1 MYKISELPVDL
12 KSAEKKLASSYGGNT
27 NLVVVQTDIKQ
38 MFTNLD
44 HEHIKRAVDWLV
56 DQNIK
61 IMTRKTR
68 NKPFINISTTKTS
81 DGKYDMYWSRAK
93 GNCGWRSIDIPSLLD
108 VVNIDLDNAFQ
119 TIGGKMYKQNFGC
132 PIGGKLSAIYANV
145 LCAFDENSFFKSL
158 GRVGRRIAGI
168 RQVDDLLFMVSYEME
183 DRVSR
188 EEAERVRDLIL
199 RKGGVYKGGLEL
211 VPQEPVYQ
219 QDKKI
224 IFKFAGT
231 EVCIFKEGKIKFQC
245 RPLLKN
251 LQGLQNNGRLDF
263 PRFVEITSICPTTHK
278 ISCLVGTL
286 YRLLKQV
293 TDEKFLLFAL
303 WVTLLEFYS
312 LGSTMEFLLKIV
324 FRVSLSQNVWR
335 NLGGK

>member
-1 MYKISELPVDL
+1 MPVDL

-119 TIGGKMYKQNFGC
+119 TIGERCIN
-132 PIGGKLSAIYANV
+132 
-145 LCAFDENSFFKSL
+145 
-158 GRVGRRIAGI
+158 RISVV
-168 RQVDDLLFMVSYEME
+168 Q
-183 DRVSR
+183 
-188 EEAERVRDLIL
+188 
-199 RKGGVYKGGLEL
+199 
-211 VPQEPVYQ
+211 
-219 QDKKI
+219 
-224 IFKFAGT
+224 
-231 EVCIFKEGKIKFQC
+231 
-245 RPLLKN
+245 
-251 LQGLQNNGRLDF
+251 
-263 PRFVEITSICPTTHK
+263 
-278 ISCLVGTL
+278 
-286 YRLLKQV
+286 
-293 TDEKFLLFAL
+293 
-303 WVTLLEFYS
+303 
-312 LGSTMEFLLKIV
+312 
-324 FRVSLSQNVWR
+324 
-335 NLGGK
+335 